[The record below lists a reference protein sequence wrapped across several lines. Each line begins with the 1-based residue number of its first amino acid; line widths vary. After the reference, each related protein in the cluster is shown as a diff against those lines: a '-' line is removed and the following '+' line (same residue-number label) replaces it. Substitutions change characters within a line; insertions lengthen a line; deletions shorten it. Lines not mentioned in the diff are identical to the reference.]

1 MTSDQLHYFK
11 VLAETLNFTQAAN
24 NLFIS
29 QPALS
34 SAITRLEREVGVKLL
49 VRNRS
54 GKAMLTEAGE
64 RFYEHACLAL
74 ADIDNGIQLAR
85 EIEYGARNSTLRIG
99 AVPCV
104 QSAAWS
110 RTLND
115 FRVASP
121 LNPTFSIRQAH
132 SPELTAWLL
141 KGEIDAAFISKVGDD
156 SRISYHLCG
165 RQPVVLC
172 VHRKHP
178 WAKKK
183 SVSLGELDGW
193 EVLTYDGS
201 NPATKA
207 ALSVLGR
214 CNAVAQEAFLDE
226 MTMAALVQADPETLA
241 VFCYSLVVE
250 AIPDVVVIPIEGI
263 GPDACNLVYFA
274 YLKVSQ
280 RAVAS
285 AFIDHMLKYL
295 EAHELLSWPLS
306 DETRC

>member
-1 MTSDQLHYFK
+1 VTSDQLHYFK
-11 VLAETLNFTQAAN
+11 VLAETLNYTQAASS
-24 NLFIS
+24 LFIS

-54 GKAMLTEAGE
+54 GKATLTEAGE

-74 ADIDNGIQLAR
+74 ADIDNGIQIAR

-172 VHRKHP
+172 VHRNHP
-178 WAKKK
+178 WAQRK
-183 SVSLGELDGW
+183 SIALHELDGC
-193 EVLTYDGS
+193 EVLTYDSS
-201 NPATKA
+201 NPAAPTA
-207 ALSVLGR
+207 VNVLR
-214 CNAVAQEAFLDE
+214 RSRAIAHETFLDE
-226 MTMAALVQADPETLA
+226 MTMASLVQADSRTLA

-250 AIPDVVVIPIEGI
+250 AIRDVVIVPLEGI
-263 GPDACNLVYFA
+263 GSDACHLVYFA
-274 YLKVSQ
+274 YLKASQ

-285 AFIDHMLKYL
+285 AFIDHMLKHL
-295 EAHELLSWPLS
+295 ETHELLAWPF
-306 DETRC
+306 DDMGRR